1 MASTIPEFHLH
12 CLEGNWSTYIW
23 KSACSTVSNDFR
35 VVLEAPGRESM
46 GTQIILNHDVP
57 LTLYGVVK
65 PVKFLLVYTYNF
77 ERQP

>member
-1 MASTIPEFHLH
+1 M
-12 CLEGNWSTYIW
+12 G
-23 KSACSTVSNDFR
+23 
-35 VVLEAPGRESM
+35 VLEAPGRESM
-46 GTQIILNHDVP
+46 EAQIILNHDVP